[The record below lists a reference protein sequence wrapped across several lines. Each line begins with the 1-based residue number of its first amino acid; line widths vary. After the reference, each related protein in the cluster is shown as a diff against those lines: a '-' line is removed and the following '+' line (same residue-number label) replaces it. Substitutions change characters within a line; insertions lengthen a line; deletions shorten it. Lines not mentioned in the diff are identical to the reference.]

1 MSATTSWPVT
11 RTAIIGC
18 GGMARNHIR
27 HILEDPRGTSID
39 VVCEPMP
46 ESYEATVQLFESVGQ
61 EAPPN
66 VPDLSMCLDRHRP
79 DLDAVFIVTPHSL
92 HYDHCVMCL
101 DAGLDVLVEK
111 PMVVNQTEARQL
123 MAKQEEAGT
132 LLVVAFQGSLS
143 PQIRWAAERI
153 HDGTFGELRSISG
166 TVWQNW
172 NTLGDGKWRTDPKIS
187 GGGFMFDTGA
197 HLMNTIADLA
207 GQEFEEVAAWLNNRG
222 RPIDIMAAVMARL
235 ANGAYVTLH
244 GCGASVPS
252 CSSDIRIFTEQA
264 TIRTGMYGR
273 WLEVQRVGE
282 RDYNPISLPTMKTTW
297 HRFLEVR
304 HGHIDNPS
312 PPAVG
317 LRMLKLWD
325 AIKDSAAKGGQP
337 VPC

>member
-1 MSATTSWPVT
+1 MSAMASHPVT

-27 HILEDPRGTSID
+27 NILEDPRGTSID
-39 VVCEPMP
+39 VVCEPMT
-46 ESYEATVQLFESVGQ
+46 ENYEATAQLFANFGHKP
-61 EAPPN
+61 PPN
-66 VPDLSMCLDRHRP
+66 VPDLQMCLDQHRQ
-79 DLDAVFIVTPHSL
+79 DLDAVFIVTPHSM

-101 DAGLDVLVEK
+101 DAGLEVLVEK

-123 MAKQEEAGT
+123 MAKQQESGK

-143 PQIRWAAERI
+143 PRIRWAAERI
-153 HDGTFGELRSISG
+153 QDGTFGELRSISG

-172 NTLGDGKWRTDPKIS
+172 NTLGDGKWRTDPKVS

-197 HLMNTIADLA
+197 HLMNTISDLA

-222 RPIDIMAAVMARL
+222 RSIDIMAAVMARL
-235 ANGAYVTLH
+235 KNGAYVTLN

-252 CSSDIRIFTEQA
+252 CASDIRIFTENA
-264 TIRTGMYGR
+264 TLRACMYGR
-273 WLEVQRVGE
+273 WLEVQQAGE
-282 RDYNPISLPTMKTTW
+282 NDYTPIALPAMKTTW

-304 HGHIDNPS
+304 HGRIDNPS

-325 AIKDSAAKGGQP
+325 AIKASAAQGGQP